1 MNRAAKMTFV
11 GSIILN
17 VLLLGFVVGQSPRR
31 FDRSAMRQQRMEQVI
46 KDLPEASQQRL
57 RERFQQLRGTAEP
70 LFEQMRKAQDEAVQL
85 LGAESFDEAALDRQ
99 EAKINELRAKM
110 SKQLSQSVKL
120 AIKDLGPEER
130 RRFAQML
137 RRPPPPTKAS
147 QRDVQ

>member
-1 MNRAAKMTFV
+1 MNRLAKMTFV

-17 VLLLGFVVGQSPRR
+17 VLLLGFVLGQSPRR

-57 RERFQQLRGTAEP
+57 RERFQQLRGTADP

-99 EAKINELRAKM
+99 EAKINELRAQM
-110 SKQLSQSVKL
+110 SKKLSQSVKSAL
-120 AIKDLGPEER
+120 KDLTPEER

-137 RRPPPPTKAS
+137 RRPPPPGQS
-147 QRDVQ
+147 

>member
-1 MNRAAKMTFV
+1 MNRATKMTFV

-17 VLLLGFVVGQSPRR
+17 VLLLGFVLGQSPRR
-31 FDRSAMRQQRMEQVI
+31 FDRNAIRQQRMEQVI

-57 RERFQQLRGTAEP
+57 RERFQQLRGTADP
-70 LFEQMRKAQDEAVQL
+70 LFEQMRKAQDEAIQV
-85 LGAESFDEAALDRQ
+85 LGGESFDEAALDRQ

-120 AIKDLGPEER
+120 AIKDLSPEER

-137 RRPPPPTKAS
+137 RRPPPPS
-147 QRDVQ
+147 QG

>member
-1 MNRAAKMTFV
+1 MNRAAKMAFV
-11 GSIILN
+11 ASIILN
-17 VLLLGFVVGQSPRR
+17 VLLLGFVLGQSPRR

-57 RERFQQLRGTAEP
+57 RERFQQLRGTADP

-99 EAKINELRAKM
+99 EAKINELRAQM
-110 SKQLSQSVKL
+110 SKKLSQSVKSAL
-120 AIKDLGPEER
+120 KDLTPEER

-137 RRPPPPTKAS
+137 RRPPPPGQS
-147 QRDVQ
+147 

>member
-57 RERFQQLRGTAEP
+57 RERFQQLRGTADP
-70 LFEQMRKAQDEAVQL
+70 FFEQMRNAQDEAVQL

-120 AIKDLGPEER
+120 AIKDLSPEER

-137 RRPPPPTKAS
+137 RRPPSPGQS
-147 QRDVQ
+147 

>member
-1 MNRAAKMTFV
+1 MNRAAEMTFV

-99 EAKINELRAKM
+99 EAKIQELRAEM
-110 SKQLSQSVKL
+110 SKKLSRSVKL

-137 RRPPPPTKAS
+137 RRPPPPS
-147 QRDVQ
+147 QS

>member
-1 MNRAAKMTFV
+1 MNRATKMTFV

-17 VLLLGFVVGQSPRR
+17 VLLLGFVLGQSPRR
-31 FDRSAMRQQRMEQVI
+31 FDRNAMRQQRMEQVI

-57 RERFQQLRGTAEP
+57 RERFQQLRATADP
-70 LFEQMRKAQDEAVQL
+70 LFEQMRKAQDEAIQV

-120 AIKDLGPEER
+120 AIKDLSPEER

-137 RRPPPPTKAS
+137 RRPPPPS
-147 QRDVQ
+147 QG

>member
-17 VLLLGFVVGQSPRR
+17 VLLLGFVLGQSPRR
-31 FDRSAMRQQRMEQVI
+31 FDRNALRQQRMEQVI

-57 RERFQQLRGTAEP
+57 RERFQQLRATADP

-99 EAKINELRAKM
+99 EAKINELRAQM
-110 SKQLSQSVKL
+110 SKQLSQSVKSAL
-120 AIKDLGPEER
+120 KDLSPEER

-137 RRPPPPTKAS
+137 RRPPPPGQS
-147 QRDVQ
+147 

>member
-17 VLLLGFVVGQSPRR
+17 VLLVGFVVGQSPRR

-70 LFEQMRKAQDEAVQL
+70 LFEQMRKAQDDALQL

-99 EAKINELRAKM
+99 EAKIQELRAEM
-110 SKQLSQSVKL
+110 SKKLSQSVKL

-137 RRPPPPTKAS
+137 RRPPSPS
-147 QRDVQ
+147 QS

>member
-1 MNRAAKMTFV
+1 MNRAAKMTLV

-17 VLLLGFVVGQSPRR
+17 VLLLGFVLGQSPRR
-31 FDRSAMRQQRMEQVI
+31 FDRNAMRQQRMEQVI

-57 RERFQQLRGTAEP
+57 RERFQQLRGTADP

-99 EAKINELRAKM
+99 EVKINELRAQM
-110 SKQLSQSVKL
+110 SKKLSQSVKS
-120 AIKDLGPEER
+120 AIKDLSPEER

-137 RRPPPPTKAS
+137 RRPPPPS
-147 QRDVQ
+147 QG

>member
-17 VLLLGFVVGQSPRR
+17 VLLLGFVLGQSPRR
-31 FDRSAMRQQRMEQVI
+31 FDRNALRQQRMEQVI

-57 RERFQQLRGTAEP
+57 RERFQQLRATADP
-70 LFEQMRKAQDEAVQL
+70 LFEQMRKVQDEAVQL

-99 EAKINELRAKM
+99 EAKINELRAQM
-110 SKQLSQSVKL
+110 SKQLSQSVKSAL
-120 AIKDLGPEER
+120 KDLSPEER

-137 RRPPPPTKAS
+137 RRPPPPGQS
-147 QRDVQ
+147 

>member
-17 VLLLGFVVGQSPRR
+17 VLLLGFVLGQSPRR
-31 FDRSAMRQQRMEQVI
+31 FDRNAMRQQRIEQVI

-57 RERFQQLRGTAEP
+57 RERFQQLRSTADP
-70 LFEQMRKAQDEAVQL
+70 LFEQMRKAQDEAIQV

-99 EAKINELRAKM
+99 ETKIQELRAEM
-110 SKQLSQSVKL
+110 SKKLSRSVKL
-120 AIKDLGPEER
+120 AIKDLSPEER

-137 RRPPPPTKAS
+137 RRPPPPS
-147 QRDVQ
+147 QG

>member
-70 LFEQMRKAQDEAVQL
+70 LFEQMRKAQDDALQV

-120 AIKDLGPEER
+120 AIKDLSPEER

-137 RRPPPPTKAS
+137 RRPPPPS
-147 QRDVQ
+147 QS

>member
-17 VLLLGFVVGQSPRR
+17 VLLLGFVLGQSPRR
-31 FDRSAMRQQRMEQVI
+31 FDRNAMRQQRIEQVI

-57 RERFQQLRGTAEP
+57 RERFQQLRATADP
-70 LFEQMRKAQDEAVQL
+70 LFEQMRKVQDEAVQV

-99 EAKINELRAKM
+99 EAKINELRAQM
-110 SKQLSQSVKL
+110 SKQLSQAVKSAL
-120 AIKDLGPEER
+120 KDLSPEER

-137 RRPPPPTKAS
+137 RRPPPPG
-147 QRDVQ
+147 QG

>member
-1 MNRAAKMTFV
+1 MNRATKMTFV

-17 VLLLGFVVGQSPRR
+17 VLLLGFVLGQSPRR
-31 FDRSAMRQQRMEQVI
+31 FDRNAMRQQRIEQVI

-57 RERFQQLRGTAEP
+57 RERFQQLRSTADP
-70 LFEQMRKAQDEAVQL
+70 LFEQMRKAQDEAVQV

-99 EAKINELRAKM
+99 EVKINELRAKM

-120 AIKDLGPEER
+120 AIKDLSPEER

-137 RRPPPPTKAS
+137 RRPPPPS
-147 QRDVQ
+147 QG

>member
-99 EAKINELRAKM
+99 EAKIQELRAEM
-110 SKQLSQSVKL
+110 SKKLSRSVKL

-137 RRPPPPTKAS
+137 RRPPPPS
-147 QRDVQ
+147 QS

>member
-17 VLLLGFVVGQSPRR
+17 VLLLGFCGRPIAAPLRPQRHAPATHGTSHQRPARSVATAAARTISAAARAPRIRFSSKCARLRTRR
-31 FDRSAMRQQRMEQVI
+31 F
-46 KDLPEASQQRL
+46 K
-57 RERFQQLRGTAEP
+57 
-70 LFEQMRKAQDEAVQL
+70 L

-99 EAKINELRAKM
+99 EAKINDLRTEM

-120 AIKDLGPEER
+120 AIKDLSPEER

-137 RRPPPPTKAS
+137 RRPPPPKPKLNY
-147 QRDVQ
+147 

>member
-120 AIKDLGPEER
+120 AIKDLSPEER
-130 RRFAQML
+130 RRFSQML
-137 RRPPPPTKAS
+137 RRSPPPS
-147 QRDVQ
+147 QG

>member
-17 VLLLGFVVGQSPRR
+17 VLLLGFVLGQSPQR
-31 FDRSAMRQQRMEQVI
+31 FDRGAMRQQRVEQVI
-46 KDLPEASQQRL
+46 KDLPEASQKRL

-70 LFEQMRKAQDEAVQL
+70 FFEQMRKAQDDALQI

-99 EAKINELRAKM
+99 EAKIHELRAEM
-110 SKQLSQSVKL
+110 SKKLSQSVKL
-120 AIKDLGPEER
+120 AVQDLGPEER

-137 RRPPPPTKAS
+137 RRPPPST
-147 QRDVQ
+147 QR

>member
-17 VLLLGFVVGQSPRR
+17 VLLLGFVLGQSPRR
-31 FDRSAMRQQRMEQVI
+31 FDRNAMRQQRIEQVI

-57 RERFQQLRGTAEP
+57 RERFQQLRSTADP
-70 LFEQMRKAQDEAVQL
+70 LFEQMRKAQDEAVQV

-99 EAKINELRAKM
+99 EAKINELRTEM

-137 RRPPPPTKAS
+137 RRPPPPS
-147 QRDVQ
+147 QG

>member
-1 MNRAAKMTFV
+1 MNRAAKMAFV

-17 VLLLGFVVGQSPRR
+17 VLLLGFVLGQSPRR
-31 FDRSAMRQQRMEQVI
+31 FDRNAMRQQRMEQVI

-57 RERFQQLRGTAEP
+57 RERLQQLRATADP
-70 LFEQMRKAQDEAVQL
+70 FFEQMRKAQDEAIQV

-120 AIKDLGPEER
+120 AIKDLSPEER

-137 RRPPPPTKAS
+137 RRSPPPS
-147 QRDVQ
+147 QG

>member
-57 RERFQQLRGTAEP
+57 RERFQQLRGTADP
-70 LFEQMRKAQDEAVQL
+70 FFEQMRKAQDEAVQL

-120 AIKDLGPEER
+120 AIKDLSPEER

-137 RRPPPPTKAS
+137 RRPPPPGQS
-147 QRDVQ
+147 

>member
-57 RERFQQLRGTAEP
+57 RERVQQLRGTADP
-70 LFEQMRKAQDEAVQL
+70 LFEQMRKAQDEAVEL
-85 LGAESFDEAALDRQ
+85 LGAETFDEAALDRQ

-120 AIKDLGPEER
+120 AIKDLSPEER
-130 RRFAQML
+130 RHFAQML
-137 RRPPPPTKAS
+137 RRPPSPGKS
-147 QRDVQ
+147 

>member
-1 MNRAAKMTFV
+1 MNRLAKMTFV

-17 VLLLGFVVGQSPRR
+17 VLLLGFVLGQSPRR
-31 FDRSAMRQQRMEQVI
+31 FDRSAIRQQRMEQVI

-57 RERFQQLRGTAEP
+57 RERFQQLRGTADP

-99 EAKINELRAKM
+99 EAKINELRAQM
-110 SKQLSQSVKL
+110 SKKLSQSVKSAL
-120 AIKDLGPEER
+120 KDLTPEER

-137 RRPPPPTKAS
+137 RRPPPPGQS
-147 QRDVQ
+147 

>member
-31 FDRSAMRQQRMEQVI
+31 FDRNALRQQRMEQVI

-57 RERFQQLRGTAEP
+57 RERFQQLRGTADP
-70 LFEQMRKAQDEAVQL
+70 LFEQMRKAQDDAIQL

-99 EAKINELRAKM
+99 EAKINDLRAQM
-110 SKQLSQSVKL
+110 SKQLSQSVKS
-120 AIKDLGPEER
+120 AIKDLSPEER
-130 RRFAQML
+130 RHFAQML
-137 RRPPPPTKAS
+137 RRPPPPG
-147 QRDVQ
+147 QG